1 MALWRLTQGSSPL
14 IVNVPHAGTLVPDSV
29 SPHLTLAARAL
40 PDTDWHVE
48 KLYDFVA
55 EHDVTLMTATQ

>member
-1 MALWRLTQGSSPL
+1 MAMWRLAQGTSPL
-14 IVNVPHAGTLVPDSV
+14 IVNVPHAGTMVPEAV
-29 SPHLTLAARAL
+29 STRLTRAARAL

-55 EHDVTLMTATQ
+55 R